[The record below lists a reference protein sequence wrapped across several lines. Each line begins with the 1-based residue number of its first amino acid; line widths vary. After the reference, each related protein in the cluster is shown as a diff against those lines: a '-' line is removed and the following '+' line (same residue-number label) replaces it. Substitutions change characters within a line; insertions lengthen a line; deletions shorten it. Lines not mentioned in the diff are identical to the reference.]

1 VTDVRVTDDG
11 VEYRDLLLD
20 WWVLGDGTLTEE
32 DRDEFEAA
40 IADGSIS
47 GADISK
53 AEEAARQ
60 VYSRYRHI
68 IDEVEELER
77 RHVRT
82 SADSLGGT
90 GPA

>member
-32 DRDEFEAA
+32 DRDEFDTA

-47 GADISK
+47 GADIAR
-53 AEEAARQ
+53 AEDAARQ
-60 VYSRYRHI
+60 IYSRYRHI

-77 RHVRT
+77 RWVR
-82 SADSLGGT
+82 
-90 GPA
+90 